1 METLKE
7 KTAKGLFWGGM
18 NNGIQ
23 QLTGLVFGII
33 LGRLLSPYDYGMMAM
48 ISIFSLIASEL
59 QSSGFKSALVNMQN
73 PQHED
78 YNSALWF
85 NVMMGGGIYLILFFS
100 APLIADYYDNED
112 LVPLSRY
119 AFLSFVFA
127 SWGVAQSAYLTKNLS
142 IKEIAQTGMTA
153 VIVSSVA
160 GALMAWQGFAY
171 WSLATQTNLFILI
184 NTLLLW
190 YHSDWRP
197 TLQFSWAP
205 IKRMFPFGVRM
216 LISAILTHINGNILN
231 ILIGRY
237 FTARGAGNYYQA
249 NQWNQKCYLL
259 VQNMM
264 AQVAQ
269 PVLVALDEERQ
280 RQLAAFR
287 KMVRL
292 VAFLAFPLLLGLGLV
307 SEEFITVTIT
317 DKWAESAHL
326 LRILCVAGAVIPIS
340 TMLSNLV
347 VSKGR
352 SDIYMWVTLA
362 LGIMQIA
369 LMLLLHS
376 YGVRT
381 MVVAYTV
388 LHVSWLLVWWVFV
401 RRLTGYK
408 LLMLVADV
416 LPFAL
421 AALAVMVVTYFIT
434 LPVSSMWLLLIA
446 RIAVAALLY
455 YVVMRLAHA
464 VILEECVTFIKSKIR
479 KP

>member
-1 METLKE
+1 
-7 KTAKGLFWGGM
+7 
-18 NNGIQ
+18 
-23 QLTGLVFGII
+23 
-33 LGRLLSPYDYGMMAM
+33 
-48 ISIFSLIASEL
+48 
-59 QSSGFKSALVNMQN
+59 
-73 PQHED
+73 
-78 YNSALWF
+78 
-85 NVMMGGGIYLILFFS
+85 
-100 APLIADYYDNED
+100 
-112 LVPLSRY
+112 
-119 AFLSFVFA
+119 
-127 SWGVAQSAYLTKNLS
+127 
-142 IKEIAQTGMTA
+142 
-153 VIVSSVA
+153 
-160 GALMAWQGFAY
+160 
-171 WSLATQTNLFILI
+171 
-184 NTLLLW
+184 
-190 YHSDWRP
+190 
-197 TLQFSWAP
+197 
-205 IKRMFPFGVRM
+205 M

-421 AALAVMVVTYFIT
+421 AALAVMVATYFIT

-464 VILEECVTFIKSKIR
+464 VILEECVMFIKSKIR

>member
-18 NNGIQ
+18 NNGVQ
-23 QLTGLVFGII
+23 QVTGLVFGII

-59 QSSGFKSALVNMQN
+59 QSSGFKSALVNMQH

-85 NVMMGGGIYLILFFS
+85 NVMMGGAIYLILFFA
-100 APLIADYYDNED
+100 APLIADYYDNAD

-119 AFLSFVFA
+119 AFLGFVFA
-127 SWGVAQSAYLTKNLS
+127 SWGVAQSAYLTKNLR

-160 GALMAWQGFAY
+160 GALMAWQGFGY

-184 NTLLLW
+184 NTVLLW

-197 TLQFSWAP
+197 TLQFSWRP
-205 IKRMFPFGVRM
+205 IKRMLPFGVRM
-216 LISAILTHINGNILN
+216 LMSAILQHINGNILN

-237 FTARGAGNYYQA
+237 FTAHSAGNYYQA

-269 PVLVALDEERQ
+269 PVLVALDEERD

-292 VAFLAFPLLLGLGLV
+292 VAFLAFPLLFGLGLV
-307 SEEFITVTIT
+307 AEEFITIAIT
-317 DKWAESAHL
+317 EKWAESAHL
-326 LRILCVAGAVIPIS
+326 LRILCVAGAVIPVS
-340 TMLSNLV
+340 TMLSNMV

-352 SDIYMWVTLA
+352 SDIYLWVTLA

-369 LMLLLHS
+369 LMVLLHQW
-376 YGVRT
+376 GIHT
-381 MVVAYTV
+381 MVIAYTV
-388 LHVSWLLVWWVFV
+388 LHVSWLLVWWFFV
-401 RRLTGYK
+401 KRLMGYT
-408 LLMLVADV
+408 LLMLAADV

-421 AALAVMVVTYFIT
+421 AALAVMTATHFTTLTIT
-434 LPVSSMWLLLIA
+434 PLWLLLLT
-446 RIAVAALLY
+446 RVAVAAVLY
-455 YVVMRLAHA
+455 YIVMRLAHA
-464 VILEECVTFIKSKIR
+464 VILDECVQFIKSKIKR
-479 KP
+479 P